1 MKYRYHERQIK
12 WDSWNYHKKEHWSLL
27 YARGHVERCFGK
39 SYNRNMKDSKFKFF
53 WVGNEYVISGVGVLL
68 DEKWIDK
75 VYDIKQV

>member
-1 MKYRYHERQIK
+1 M
-12 WDSWNYHKKEHWSLL
+12 L

-39 SYNRNMKDSKFKFF
+39 TYNRNMKDSKFKFF
-53 WVGNEYVISGVGVLL
+53 WVGNDYVISGVGMLL